1 MIMLLVTIIK
11 ILHLFCL
18 FIYLFVLFFKFP
30 AVTLL
35 FRVLWL
41 FFFSFEETI
50 NLLKIKLVKNQQECQ
65 KKIFLWEWTLDVI
78 IFFIEFYDFFDK
90 NHDDHIDFK
99 EFVCGV
105 SLCCR
110 GLTKDRLH
118 GKMSLF
124 FFHGLEFKFPYFF
137 HGLQFQFPY

>member
-18 FIYLFVLFFKFP
+18 FIYLFYFLSF
-30 AVTLL
+30 LQ
-35 FRVLWL
+35 WL
-41 FFFSFEETI
+41 NCFQCCDCFFFSFEETI

-137 HGLQFQFPY
+137 HGL

>member
-18 FIYLFVLFFKFP
+18 FIYLLYLFFKFP

-35 FRVLWL
+35 FPVLWL
-41 FFFSFEETI
+41 FFFLWRNNQFAG
-50 NLLKIKLVKNQQECQ
+50 NKIGEKPTRMSEKKL
-65 KKIFLWEWTLDVI
+65 FLWEWRLYV